1 MKALGKTDR
10 ATLQQLF
17 SEKTGAHRSEVLI
30 GPSFGVDTALI
41 DLGEGKGLAI
51 ASDPL
56 SFIPSLGMKASAWLS
71 VHLMANDIATTGY
84 LPEYAQFVLNLP
96 NYISD
101 GDLKTYWQYIHHYCK
116 EIGVAITGGHTG
128 FDNIGPSTISGGGT
142 MFAKV
147 DLSNVKS
154 SAYAKPEQSI
164 IMTKSAALSS
174 SAILAMSFP
183 KYTRKKLGEERHQEL
198 TSSFYSTSVLD
209 EIKALNKR
217 MDLMSGI
224 SALHDVT
231 EGGIL
236 GAIYELCE
244 ASKIGADI
252 YTDSIKVGKGQKEIC
267 QLFDIDPLR
276 SIGAGSLLIV
286 SNTLASQ
293 KIVSHL
299 RSNGIKANI
308 IGQTTVRSH
317 GIRLNDKENVTNL
330 EYQDEDPYWKAFFN
344 AMERKLE

>member
-1 MKALGKTDR
+1 MKSLGKIDR
-10 ATLQQLF
+10 STLQQLF
-17 SEKTGAHRSEVLI
+17 TEKTGAHRNEVLV
-30 GPSFGVDTALI
+30 GPSFGVDTSLI

-56 SFIPSLGMKASAWLS
+56 SLIPSLGMKASAWLS

-101 GDLKTYWQYIHHYCK
+101 GDLKIYWQYIHQYCK

-147 DLSNVKS
+147 DLSNVKC
-154 SAYAKPEQSI
+154 SAYAKPDQSI

-183 KYTRKKLGEERHQEL
+183 KYTQQKLGEDLYQEL
-198 TSSFYSTSVLD
+198 TSSFYNTSVLD

-217 MDLMSGI
+217 KDLMSGI

-236 GAIYELCE
+236 GAIYEMCE

-252 YTDSIKVGKGQKEIC
+252 YTDRIKVGKGQKEIC
-267 QLFDIDPLR
+267 HLFDIDPLR

-286 SNTLASQ
+286 SDTLASQ

-299 RSNGIKANI
+299 LSSGIESYVIGKTMERQQGIKL
-308 IGQTTVRSH
+308 H
-317 GIRLNDKENVTNL
+317 DKENVTNL
-330 EYQDEDPYWKAFFN
+330 EYQDEDPYWETFFN
-344 AMERKLE
+344 AMERSLE

>member
-1 MKALGKTDR
+1 MRPLGKIDR

-17 SEKTGAHRSEVLI
+17 AGKTGAYRKEVLS
-30 GPSFGVDTALI
+30 GPSFGVDTSLI
-41 DLGEGKGLAI
+41 NLGEGKGLAI

-71 VHLMANDIATTGY
+71 VHLMANDIGTTGY

-96 NYISD
+96 DYISD
-101 GDLKTYWQYIHHYCK
+101 GDLKTYWQYIHLYCQ
-116 EIGVAITGGHTG
+116 EIDVAITGGHTG

-154 SAYAKPEQSI
+154 SAYAKPDQSI

-183 KYTRKKLGEERHQEL
+183 QYTQQKLGEDLHQEL
-198 TSSFYSTSVLD
+198 TSSFYKTSVLD
-209 EIKALNKR
+209 EIRALNKR
-217 MDLMSGI
+217 EDLMSGI

-231 EGGIL
+231 EGGVL
-236 GAIYELCE
+236 GAIYEMCE
-244 ASKIGADI
+244 ASKVGADI
-252 YTDSIKVGKGQKEIC
+252 YADKIKVGKAQKEIC

-286 SNTLASQ
+286 SDTMASQ
-293 KIVSHL
+293 KIAAHL
-299 RSNGIKANI
+299 LSNGIEANV
-308 IGQTTVRSH
+308 IGKTTVRSH

-330 EYQDEDPYWKAFFN
+330 EYQDEDPYWEAFFN
-344 AMERKLE
+344 AMEKNLE